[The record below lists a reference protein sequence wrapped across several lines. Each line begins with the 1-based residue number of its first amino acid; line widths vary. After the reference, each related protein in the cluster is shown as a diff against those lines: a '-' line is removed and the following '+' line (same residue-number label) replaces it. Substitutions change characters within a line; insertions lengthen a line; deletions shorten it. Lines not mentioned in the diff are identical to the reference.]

1 MLNLGLTLLS
11 GDSMHDQSNNQ
22 VYSLQLPS
30 GVRDKYRDAAA
41 FDNFVSRI
49 AMLTPKASLTP
60 FRLEFSFKVK
70 LY

>member
-49 AMLTPKASLTP
+49 VMLTLKASLTP
-60 FRLEFSFKVK
+60 FRLEFIFKVK

>member
-60 FRLEFSFKVK
+60 FRLEFIFKVK